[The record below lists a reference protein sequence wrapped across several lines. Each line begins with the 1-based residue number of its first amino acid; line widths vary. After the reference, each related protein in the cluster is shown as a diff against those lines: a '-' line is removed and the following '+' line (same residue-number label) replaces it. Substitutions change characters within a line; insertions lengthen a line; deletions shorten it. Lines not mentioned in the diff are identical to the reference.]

1 MPDKF
6 EPFARQPCLVKPD
19 NNFTLWCPFCDDWR
33 LSDSMVARK
42 KLGLHI
48 SSYHPEE
55 TRFERGKPP
64 PTLQDVEERN
74 FNANIEEEVVESNS
88 L

>member
-19 NNFTLWCPFCDDWR
+19 NNFTLWCPFCDNWR

-64 PTLQDVEERN
+64 PALHDVKEGNVKGNGKEKV
-74 FNANIEEEVVESNS
+74 AESHA